1 MEDRIICF
9 LIDDDDDDQEIFSL
23 ALSNIDE
30 NIHCITAN
38 DGIDALT
45 KLNKEDQ
52 FTPHFIFLDLNM
64 VRMNGRECLSA
75 IRQIPR
81 LDSIPVI
88 IYSTSSEQRDIAETK
103 DLGAAD
109 YIVKPPSMSQL
120 EKRLE
125 QVLRGYHT

>member
-1 MEDRIICF
+1 MEDKIICF

-30 NIHCITAN
+30 NIDCITAN

-45 KLNKEDQ
+45 KLNKEEQ
-52 FTPHFIFLDLNM
+52 FTPNFIFLDLNM

-75 IRQIPR
+75 IRKIPR
-81 LDSIPVI
+81 LDHIPVI
-88 IYSTSSEQRDIAETK
+88 IYSTSSEQNDITETK
-103 DLGAAD
+103 NLGAAD
-109 YIVKPPSMSQL
+109 YIVKPPSMGLL

-125 QVLRGYHT
+125 QVLRGYNT